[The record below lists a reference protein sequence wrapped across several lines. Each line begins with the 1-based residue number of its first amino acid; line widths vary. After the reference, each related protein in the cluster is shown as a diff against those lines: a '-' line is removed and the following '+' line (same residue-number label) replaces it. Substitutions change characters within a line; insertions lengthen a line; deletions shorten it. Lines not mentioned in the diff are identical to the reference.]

1 MNDTM
6 EKKHAE
12 RLQRA
17 RRFLEAGRTQID
29 PGLAIDGQTA
39 APIDGGLNDDAATKE
54 NNAAGEPKDDK
65 PDPTRFGDWE
75 KNGRCID
82 F

>member
-1 MNDTM
+1 MNP
-6 EKKHAE
+6 HH
-12 RLQRA
+12 
-17 RRFLEAGRTQID
+17 
-29 PGLAIDGQTA
+29 TA
-39 APIDGGLNDDAATKE
+39 AQGHGPTLDSDRPPPVSADPVPPAPVVSPEAA
-54 NNAAGEPKDDK
+54 PLR

>member
-1 MNDTM
+1 MTDDHDS
-6 EKKHAE
+6 KRAE
-12 RLQRA
+12 RLARA
-17 RRFLEAGRTQID
+17 RAFLEAGRTQID
-29 PGLAIDGQTA
+29 PAPPAPAPRA
-39 APIDGGLNDDAATKE
+39 AAKPDAGPA
-54 NNAAGEPKDDK
+54 P

>member
-1 MNDTM
+1 MTDDSDS
-6 EKKHAE
+6 KRVQ
-12 RLQRA
+12 RLERA
-17 RRFLEAGRTQID
+17 RAFLAAGRTQID
-29 PGLAIDGQTA
+29 PRPPSANP
-39 APIDGGLNDDAATKE
+39 APPQ
-54 NNAAGEPKDDK
+54 AGEDGAKAAR